1 MRVCAAQERPTIAA
15 LASEFA
21 LDRDASYATQRTSW
35 RSPEQSRLPAHEDE
49 PRQPTYVRPR
59 IDRRDE
65 AVQRKRDREAS
76 RYPRPREWR
85 ALRKQR
91 PINVEV
97 LFAEEAHVPR
107 GRDHLVAVLTPF
119 GFVHLTSP
127 CSRAVACSW
136 VATPPV
142 APL

>member
-85 ALRKQR
+85 ALPKAASHKCRSTLR
-91 PINVEV
+91 RRSSRTTGSRSP
-97 LFAEEAHVPR
+97 
-107 GRDHLVAVLTPF
+107 GRRSDAVRIRASHLTVLT
-119 GFVHLTSP
+119 
-127 CSRAVACSW
+127 AVAC
-136 VATPPV
+136 
-142 APL
+142 